1 MRNTLS
7 WYNLSKQ
14 LKLILAVR
22 LAINWQQAEIENFT
36 NKICWQTRRDFYQ
49 QEDKQA

>member
-22 LAINWQQAEIENFT
+22 LAINWQQAVIENFT

-49 QEDKQA
+49 QEEKQA